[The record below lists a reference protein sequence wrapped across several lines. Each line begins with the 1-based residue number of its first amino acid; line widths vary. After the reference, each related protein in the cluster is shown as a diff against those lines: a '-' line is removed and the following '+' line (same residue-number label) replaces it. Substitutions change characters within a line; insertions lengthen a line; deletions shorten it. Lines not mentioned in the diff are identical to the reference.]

1 MGGLHILDTIIE
13 QNFPKNGKAE
23 AAVKLAVCSKKK
35 TCIMNLKEG
44 WKDMKANLKR
54 IEKMEAYLEECTR
67 LNTELSLQ
75 LEKLE
80 EAKKGLSEL
89 FSYYGSKKWYADRE
103 GELPQGFKA
112 GVLSEDLI
120 YDEIIKLRENAFEM
134 LESATDILKN
144 RI

>member
-1 MGGLHILDTIIE
+1 
-13 QNFPKNGKAE
+13 
-23 AAVKLAVCSKKK
+23 
-35 TCIMNLKEG
+35 
-44 WKDMKANLKR
+44 MKANLKR
-54 IEKMEAYLEECTR
+54 IEKMEAYLDECTR
-67 LNTELSLQ
+67 LNAELSLQ

-89 FSYYGSKKWYADRE
+89 F
-103 GELPQGFKA
+103 F
-112 GVLSEDLI
+112 LSEDLI

>member
-1 MGGLHILDTIIE
+1 
-13 QNFPKNGKAE
+13 
-23 AAVKLAVCSKKK
+23 
-35 TCIMNLKEG
+35 
-44 WKDMKANLKR
+44 MKANLKR
-54 IEKMEAYLEECTR
+54 IEKMEAYLDECTR
-67 LNTELSLQ
+67 LNAELSLQ

-89 FSYYGSKKWYADRE
+89 FAYYGSKKWYADRE

-112 GVLSEDLI
+112 GVLSKDLI